1 MERPL
6 LTLPVDD
13 TLTLIEATEAD
24 AGLLFRAIDAW
35 RDDLRRWLPFVDNL
49 HDEADEAAFL
59 SALCA
64 VSPDLRNYTFKIL
77 SDGTFCGLVGV
88 VSTDPVNR
96 KTEVGYWLLP
106 PWRGRGIMSRS
117 VAALCLWAFDVRAMN
132 RVQIKCAVGNAPSN
146 AIPCRL
152 GFRFEG
158 VERAGEY
165 AGEGRYYD
173 LNVYSLLAWERNSL
187 SGLNPFSG
195 CGRLTTKRDI

>member
-1 MERPL
+1 MQECVLQIPVDAS
-6 LTLPVDD
+6 LTL
-13 TLTLIEATEAD
+13 TEATEAD

-49 HDEADEAAFL
+49 HTEADEAAFL
-59 SALCA
+59 SGLCT
-64 VSPDLRNYTFKIL
+64 VPPDRRNYTFKIL
-77 SDGTFCGLVGV
+77 SDGVFCGLIGFVT
-88 VSTDPVNR
+88 TDRVNR

-152 GFRFEG
+152 GFRLEG

-165 AGEGRYYD
+165 AGDGRYYD
-173 LNVYSLLAWERNSL
+173 LNVYSLLAQERNSL
-187 SGLNPFSG
+187 SGL
-195 CGRLTTKRDI
+195 

>member
-49 HDEADEAAFL
+49 HAEADEAAFL
-59 SALCA
+59 SGLCT
-64 VSPDLRNYTFKIL
+64 VPPDRRNYTFKIL
-77 SDGTFCGLVGV
+77 SDGVFCGLIGFVT
-88 VSTDPVNR
+88 TDRVNR

-117 VAALCLWAFDVRAMN
+117 VAALCLWAFDARAMN
-132 RVQIKCAVGNAPSN
+132 RVQIRCAVGNAPSN

-152 GFRFEG
+152 GFRLEG

-165 AGEGRYYD
+165 AGDGRYYD
-173 LNVYSLLAWERNSL
+173 LNVYSLLAQERDNL
-187 SGLNPFSG
+187 SGL
-195 CGRLTTKRDI
+195 

>member
-1 MERPL
+1 MERTL
-6 LTLPVDD
+6 LILPVDD

-49 HDEADEAAFL
+49 HTEADEAAFL
-59 SALCA
+59 SGLCA
-64 VSPDLRNYTFKIL
+64 VPTDLRNYTFKIF
-77 SDGTFCGLVGV
+77 SDGAFCGLVGF

-106 PWRGRGIMSRS
+106 PWRGRGIMSRC

-146 AIPCRL
+146 AIPRRL
-152 GFRFEG
+152 GFRLEG

-173 LNVYSLLAWERNSL
+173 LNVYSLLARERNSL
-187 SGLNPFSG
+187 SGL
-195 CGRLTTKRDI
+195 

>member
-6 LTLPVDD
+6 LILPVDD

-24 AGLLFRAIDAW
+24 AGVLFRAIDAW

-49 HDEADEAAFL
+49 HTEADEAAFL

-77 SDGTFCGLVGV
+77 SDGAFCGLVGF

-106 PWRGRGIMSRS
+106 PWRGRGIMSRC
-117 VAALCLWAFDVRAMN
+117 VAALCLWAFDVRTMN
-132 RVQIKCAVGNAPSN
+132 RVQISVPWVMSLPMPYPVGWAFGSKVWSGPVSM
-146 AIPCRL
+146 P
-152 GFRFEG
+152 
-158 VERAGEY
+158 VKAGI
-165 AGEGRYYD
+165 
-173 LNVYSLLAWERNSL
+173 
-187 SGLNPFSG
+187 
-195 CGRLTTKRDI
+195 TT